1 MLGEPALVE
10 RDARRDAQREALLAE
25 ERVAAVAAAVG
36 HDASLG
42 GVVRDE
48 DALRVARPVVDDLT

>member
-1 MLGEPALVE
+1 MGQVGGRYGAG
-10 RDARRDAQREALLAE
+10 RGRED
-25 ERVAAVAAAVG
+25 VGQVG